1 MSKAICYGKSEL
13 VSLVME
19 YAERGDLG
27 KYLKRYEEQKEYLSE
42 DRVWGILIQVV
53 RALAKLHEMNVIH

>member
-1 MSKAICYGKSEL
+1 
-13 VSLVME
+13 ME

-27 KYLKRYEEQKEYLSE
+27 KYLKKYEEQKEYLSE

-53 RALAKLHEMNVIH
+53 RALGKLHEMNVIH